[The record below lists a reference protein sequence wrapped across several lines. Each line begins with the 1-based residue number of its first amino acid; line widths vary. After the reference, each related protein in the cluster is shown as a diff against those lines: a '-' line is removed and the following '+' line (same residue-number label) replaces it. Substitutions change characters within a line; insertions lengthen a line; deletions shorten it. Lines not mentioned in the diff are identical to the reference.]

1 MATKLL
7 ALAASAAVLLAL
19 ALPAPASGQAAPAAP
34 SCTASLVSSFT
45 PCLSYITNGNSS
57 SPTVGCCRSLSAL
70 VNASTGCACLLLTGS
85 VPLGGVPINRTLAVT
100 LPRAC
105 NSMAVP
111 LQCKDA
117 SAQLPAPAPGPVAAS
132 ASPAMPPLR
141 KKLNSPHQLSLLM
154 SLLIATDDSVKFAAP
169 VAPESPPA
177 GTTVAVPPTSQ
188 SQGQT
193 RPQVA
198 PSSAWRDGAHVPELF
213 AVILA
218 VGAMLV

>member
-1 MATKLL
+1 MDPKLL
-7 ALAASAAVLLAL
+7 ALAVSAAVLLAL
-19 ALPAPASGQAAPAAP
+19 AAPAPAAGQAVVAP

-45 PCLSYITNGNSS
+45 PCLGYITNSSTGGGGSSS

-85 VPLGGVPINRTLAVT
+85 VPLGVPINRTLAVT

-132 ASPAMPPLR
+132 ASPAMPPL
-141 KKLNSPHQLSLLM
+141 P
-154 SLLIATDDSVKFAAP
+154 P
-169 VAPESPPA
+169 VAPAPPS
-177 GTTVAVPPTSQ
+177 GTTVSTPPTRSQ

-198 PSSAWRDGAHVPELF
+198 PSSAWRDSAHVPVF
-213 AVILA
+213 VAILA
-218 VGAMLV
+218 LGAMLV

>member
-1 MATKLL
+1 MDPKLL
-7 ALAASAAVLLAL
+7 ALAVSAAVLLAL
-19 ALPAPASGQAAPAAP
+19 ALPAPASGQAA

-45 PCLSYITNGNSS
+45 PCLSYITNSNSS
-57 SPTVGCCRSLSAL
+57 SPTAGCCRSLSAL

-85 VPLGGVPINRTLAVT
+85 VPLGGVPVNRTLAVT

-117 SAQLPAPAPGPVAAS
+117 SAQLPAPAPGPVTAA
-132 ASPAMPPLR
+132 ASPAMPPL
-141 KKLNSPHQLSLLM
+141 P
-154 SLLIATDDSVKFAAP
+154 P

-177 GTTVAVPPTSQ
+177 GTTVATPPTSQ

-213 AVILA
+213 AVTLA

>member
-1 MATKLL
+1 MDPKLL
-7 ALAASAAVLLAL
+7 ALAVSAAVLLAL
-19 ALPAPASGQAAPAAP
+19 ALPAPASGQAAAATP

-57 SPTVGCCRSLSAL
+57 SPTAGCCRSLSAL

-85 VPLGGVPINRTLAVT
+85 VPLGGVPVNRTLAVT

-117 SAQLPAPAPGPVAAS
+117 SAQLPAPAPAPGPVAAS
-132 ASPAMPPLR
+132 ASPAMPPL
-141 KKLNSPHQLSLLM
+141 P
-154 SLLIATDDSVKFAAP
+154 P
-169 VAPESPPA
+169 VAPAPPSPSGTTTATPPA
-177 GTTVAVPPTSQ
+177 GSQ

-198 PSSAWRDGAHVPELF
+198 SAWRDGAHVPALF

-218 VGAMLV
+218 LGAMLV

>member
-132 ASPAMPPLR
+132 ASPAMPPL
-141 KKLNSPHQLSLLM
+141 P
-154 SLLIATDDSVKFAAP
+154 P

>member
-1 MATKLL
+1 MDPKLL
-7 ALAASAAVLLAL
+7 ALAVSAAVLLAL
-19 ALPAPASGQAAPAAP
+19 ALPAPASGQAGAAAP

-45 PCLSYITNGNSS
+45 PCLGYITNGNSS
-57 SPTVGCCRSLSAL
+57 SPTPGCCRSLSAL

-85 VPLGGVPINRTLAVT
+85 VPLGGVPVNRTLAVT

-117 SAQLPAPAPGPVAAS
+117 SAQLPAPAPAPGPVTAAA
-132 ASPAMPPLR
+132 ASPAMAPL
-141 KKLNSPHQLSLLM
+141 P
-154 SLLIATDDSVKFAAP
+154 P
-169 VAPESPPA
+169 VAPESPRA
-177 GTTVAVPPTSQ
+177 GTTVATPPAGSQ

-198 PSSAWRDGAHVPELF
+198 PSSAWRDGARVPVLF

-218 VGAMLV
+218 VGVMLV